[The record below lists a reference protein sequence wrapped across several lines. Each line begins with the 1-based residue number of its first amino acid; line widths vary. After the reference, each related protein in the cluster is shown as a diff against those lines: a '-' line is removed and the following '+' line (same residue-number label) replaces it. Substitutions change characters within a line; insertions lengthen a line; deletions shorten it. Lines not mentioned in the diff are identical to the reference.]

1 MADKQKDKPSLLA
14 RAWRGFRNMWGE
26 QSELNERR
34 KNFNAKQGNL
44 GAGPGAG
51 GGIGGGLG
59 GGFGGGT

>member
-1 MADKQKDKPSLLA
+1 MADKQNDKPSLLA

-26 QSELNERR
+26 QSELNDRR
-34 KNFNAKQGNL
+34 KNLNARQGNL

-51 GGIGGGLG
+51 GGIGGGYG